1 MVVRFGEAESIMA
14 PGSVL
19 KGRRHG
25 AEMTLEIEQSRRH
38 KSAWLV
44 FFKDVRGRDAAE
56 MLRGTALFVDSSVL
70 PPMEDGAY
78 YHFELEGL
86 EVVTESG
93 DRLGRVD
100 EVLETGANDVLSVRG
115 ARGEILIPVIDSV
128 VQEIDREGGRIV
140 ITPLP
145 GLIPEDA

>member
-1 MVVRFGEAESIMA
+1 M
-14 PGSVL
+14 
-19 KGRRHG
+19 
-25 AEMTLEIEQSRRH
+25 
-38 KSAWLV
+38 
-44 FFKDVRGRDAAE
+44 
-56 MLRGTALFVDSSVL
+56 DSSVL